1 MSEYRKSIAAAVGA
15 VITILSATGLVDVV
29 DPQVQTAIVTL
40 LTVAAVYLVPNLP
53 KETVSIFDLDRLPEG
68 SE

>member
-1 MSEYRKSIAAAVGA
+1 MSEYRKTIAAAVGA
-15 VITILSATGLVDVV
+15 VITILSAVGLVDVV
-29 DPQVQTAIVTL
+29 APEVQTAIVTL

-53 KETVSIFDLDRLPEG
+53 RDEVSIFDLDRRAEG

>member
-1 MSEYRKSIAAAVGA
+1 MSEYRKAIAAAVGA
-15 VITILSATGLVDVV
+15 VITILSAVGLVDVV

-53 KETVSIFDLDRLPEG
+53 KDTVSIFELDRAAEG

>member
-1 MSEYRKSIAAAVGA
+1 MSEYRKTIAAAVGA
-15 VITILSATGLVDVV
+15 VITILSAVGLVDVV
-29 DPQVQTAIVTL
+29 APEVQTAIVTL

-53 KETVSIFDLDRLPEG
+53 RDEVSIFDLDQRVEG